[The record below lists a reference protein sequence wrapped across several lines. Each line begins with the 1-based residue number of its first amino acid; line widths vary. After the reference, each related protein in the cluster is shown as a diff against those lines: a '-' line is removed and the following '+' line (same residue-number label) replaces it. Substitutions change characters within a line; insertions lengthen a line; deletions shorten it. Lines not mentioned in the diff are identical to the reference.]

1 MGWNTLSGPF
11 SMRWAEIR
19 TEEMPGAKQPCTV
32 FVQWASKN
40 QCPLLRDACTVLF
53 FCWVGGALVYQV
65 VKGRGLMLML
75 GMRRVAQH
83 YTMLLN
89 LVRAKN
95 WMTSV
100 AWSLC
105 SQPAD
110 AKTTPFYFLGS
121 TSIGIIMRLLGLW
134 WQLRPG
140 CFSICLNPQICW
152 PFYR

>member
-1 MGWNTLSGPF
+1 MGWNTWSGLF
-11 SMRWAEIR
+11 SMRWAEIL

-32 FVQWASKN
+32 SVQWASKN
-40 QCPLLRDACTVLF
+40 QCPLLRDVCTVLF

-83 YTMLLN
+83 CTMLLN

-95 WMTSV
+95 WMTPV

-110 AKTTPFYFLGS
+110 AKTTLFFPRFYIYWHYNVI
-121 TSIGIIMRLLGLW
+121 IGLMMTIKTGLFQHPPKPSNLW
-134 WQLRPG
+134 AI
-140 CFSICLNPQICW
+140 S
-152 PFYR
+152 